1 MLKGVYYRHFP
12 KSVYGI
18 KMQKLH
24 RIKSPALKR
33 AVIGLGLVA
42 AFGAGYQVNEAK
54 WQRLQR
60 LQPKEA
66 PKKMPQASFR
76 IDEFTP
82 EGVRIADLNAID
94 TMVFVNPDS
103 AKFAVYRMDSLRE
116 AVKRC
121 RSKKDKKGRKL
132 ADVMSFPQIEKQKNK
147 LLPRLNVD
155 EYSEDYLQAAKA
167 YYDLVCLEVYKA
179 SRLGENQELWD
190 KNDAELRTVAMVEK
204 RLINVKLSVMRS
216 VGRRS
221 AYPQEEFEKD
231 YRRMRLAASLRQA
244 RNIRQENNKAVDYL
258 MVAREEELRAAF
270 ELKKD
275 SLRQALYDEAEQKR
289 QAEKERFLR
298 PFMVDSAAWAFP
310 LQSWKIKQSVK

>member
-1 MLKGVYYRHFP
+1 MCIR
-12 KSVYGI
+12 
-18 KMQKLH
+18 
-24 RIKSPALKR
+24 
-33 AVIGLGLVA
+33 
-42 AFGAGYQVNEAK
+42 
-54 WQRLQR
+54 
-60 LQPKEA
+60 
-66 PKKMPQASFR
+66 
-76 IDEFTP
+76 D
-82 EGVRIADLNAID
+82 
-94 TMVFVNPDS
+94 
-103 AKFAVYRMDSLRE
+103 
-116 AVKRC
+116 
-121 RSKKDKKGRKL
+121 
-132 ADVMSFPQIEKQKNK
+132 
-147 LLPRLNVD
+147 
-155 EYSEDYLQAAKA
+155 
-167 YYDLVCLEVYKA
+167 

-258 MVAREEELRAAF
+258 MVAREEELRTAF

-298 PFMVDSAAWAFP
+298 PFMADSAAWAFP
-310 LQSWKIKQSVK
+310 LQLWKTKQSVK